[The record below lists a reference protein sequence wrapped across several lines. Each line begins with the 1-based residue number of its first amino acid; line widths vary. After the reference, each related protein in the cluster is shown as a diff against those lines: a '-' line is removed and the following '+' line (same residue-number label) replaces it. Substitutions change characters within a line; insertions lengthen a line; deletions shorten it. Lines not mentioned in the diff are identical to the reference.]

1 MNEGYGEINGKS
13 FPPDVSGFYNPLI
26 EWFEDFKTKGKNEF
40 VLNFRFEY
48 VNTASLKLLM
58 DVMYKIEEVQEAG
71 KEININWHYPDD
83 DPEMR
88 EIGEEFERVLKLKF
102 EYISYRKIY

>member
-13 FPPDVSGFYNPLI
+13 FPPDVSGFYEPLI
-26 EWFEDFKTKGKNEF
+26 EWFESFKNEGKNQF

-48 VNTASLKLLM
+48 INTASQKLLM
-58 DVMYKIEEVQEAG
+58 DVMYKIEEVAEAG
-71 KEININWHYPDD
+71 KKILINWYYPDD

-88 EIGEEFERVLKLKF
+88 EIGEEFQRVVKLNF
-102 EYISYRKIY
+102 EYINYRKV